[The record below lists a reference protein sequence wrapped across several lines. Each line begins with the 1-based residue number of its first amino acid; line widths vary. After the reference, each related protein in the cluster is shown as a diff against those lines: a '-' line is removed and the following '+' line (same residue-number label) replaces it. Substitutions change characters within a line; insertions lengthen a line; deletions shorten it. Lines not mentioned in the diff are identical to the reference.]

1 MKNGKSG
8 RLLNVYKNEYGQWDA
23 DILTAA
29 NHRYRK
35 TFDTWRDAIDFAN
48 WTVSTHEVPPLLPTH
63 TGHNFAVWKIRR
75 GLNIRANRKGTI
87 EITASK
93 SCQAITV
100 DESLILTKSA
110 LSAALAV
117 GIWKGQNAF

>member
-29 NHRYRK
+29 NRRCRK

-48 WTVSTHEVPPLLPTH
+48 WIFLHHEVPPRLPTH
-63 TGHNFAVWKIRR
+63 ADHNFAVWNIRR
-75 GLNIRANRKGTI
+75 GLNIRANHKGTI
-87 EITASK
+87 EITTSK
-93 SCQAITV
+93 SCQTITV
-100 DESLILTKSA
+100 DESLVLTRAA
-110 LSAALAV
+110 LSAAIAV
-117 GIWKGQNAF
+117 GIWKGQNAH